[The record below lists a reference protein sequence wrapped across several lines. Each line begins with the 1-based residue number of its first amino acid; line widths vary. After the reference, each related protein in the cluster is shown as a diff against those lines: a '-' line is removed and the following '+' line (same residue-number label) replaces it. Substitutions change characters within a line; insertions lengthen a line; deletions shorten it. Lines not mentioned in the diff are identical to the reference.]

1 MVYDIYL
8 TNQDRKMKA
17 LARTLLLTTALI
29 GVPAFAAV
37 ELKGAKFEDTYQVA
51 SQTLQ
56 LNGAGVRVKFI
67 IDVYAAGL
75 YLPKKDGNAASAVAQ
90 SGPKGVKIVLL
101 RDLTGEDFAEAMVK
115 GFKNNNSDADVTRMQ
130 PKLDALR
137 SLMLSF
143 GSVKKGTSIHF
154 DYAPATGTRILVD
167 GKQRGSDIA
176 GEDFYQAVLRI
187 WLGNSPVDSDL
198 KKDMLG
204 K

>member
-1 MVYDIYL
+1 
-8 TNQDRKMKA
+8 MKA

-67 IDVYAAGL
+67 VDVYAAGL

-115 GFKNNNSDADVTRMQ
+115 GFKNNNNDADVTRMQ

>member
-1 MVYDIYL
+1 
-8 TNQDRKMKA
+8 MKA
-17 LARTLLLTTALI
+17 LARTLLLTSALI
-29 GVPAFAAV
+29 SVPAFAAV

-51 SQTLQ
+51 NQSLQ

-67 IDVYAAGL
+67 VDVYAAGL
-75 YLPKKDGNAASAVAQ
+75 YLPKKDGNAASVVAQ
-90 SGPKGVKIVLL
+90 PGAKGVKIVLL
-101 RDLTGEDFAEAMVK
+101 RELSGEDFAEAMVK
-115 GFKNNNSDADVTRMQ
+115 GFKGNNSEADVARLQ

-137 SLMLSF
+137 SLMLTF

-187 WLGNSPVDSDL
+187 WLGNSPVDGDL
-198 KKDMLG
+198 KKELLG